1 MPGWSTQRQRETR
14 DVEDIECIGFSDLNI
29 NDERRQGN
37 PHWTVYIYVHI
48 YITDTFGMGNFG

>member
-29 NDERRQGN
+29 NDERR
-37 PHWTVYIYVHI
+37 
-48 YITDTFGMGNFG
+48 